1 MGLARQDRGAATR
14 AGVGSPATSLQQR
27 ACPQPPC
34 AKGVPGGAGPSAAL
48 TLLGDDP
55 YHQSSRRLAADPAAP
70 GMRPRDYRDR
80 LLAALDR
87 GSSPGSRREKATPA
101 SRQSIIAF
109 IVRSREFDRRPDE
122 SGAPPFLVTA
132 VVIGALC
139 ATRFLALAASPGE
152 I

>member
-80 LLAALDR
+80 LLGKRSWSGIAKRDAHDAL
-87 GSSPGSRREKATPA
+87 SWLSPANA
-101 SRQSIIAF
+101 S
-109 IVRSREFDRRPDE
+109 V
-122 SGAPPFLVTA
+122 
-132 VVIGALC
+132 
-139 ATRFLALAASPGE
+139 
-152 I
+152 